1 MVDRRKGRSLKLDL
15 HTHCLEA
22 VRFAAPD
29 EAVVMEIVRAIKL
42 KGLDGIAITDHHR
55 LGFALKVKQI
65 AGRLFG
71 DEIIII
77 PGQEVDEYPAEIVE
91 LHLKPGLV
99 FRFLAHPG
107 YPGSW
112 RGSID
117 NVSGIEVANAAHDW
131 HIDKGVVRSVAK
143 HRRLLRLANSDAH
156 YLEDIGKH
164 YNVISLEQMESI
176 AAVRLGAIRESP
188 LRRAE
193 GFAKRA

>member
-1 MVDRRKGRSLKLDL
+1 MVDKRKKRPLKLDL

-22 VRFAAPD
+22 VGFAGAD
-29 EAVVMEIVRAIKL
+29 EEVVCRIASAIKSR
-42 KGLDGIAITDHHR
+42 GLDGIAITDHHKVAFSYKVRDICQR
-55 LGFALKVKQI
+55 LY
-65 AGRLFG
+65 G

-77 PGQEVDEYPAEIVE
+77 PGQEVDEYPAEVVE
-91 LHLKPGLV
+91 LHLRPGLV

-112 RGSID
+112 SGIID
-117 NVSGIEVANAAHDW
+117 TVSGIEVANAAHDW

-164 YNVISLEQMESI
+164 YNVISLEELEFLAS
-176 AAVRLGAIRESP
+176 VSP
-188 LRRAE
+188 VLSRPS
-193 GFAKRA
+193 GHT

>member
-1 MVDRRKGRSLKLDL
+1 MTAGRSGRPLKLDL

-22 VRFAAPD
+22 VGFA
-29 EAVVMEIVRAIKL
+29 EASEEVACRIVSAIRGR
-42 KGLDGIAITDHHR
+42 GLDGIGITDHYKMA
-55 LGFALKVKQI
+55 FSYKVRDICQ
-65 AGRLFG
+65 RLFG

-77 PGQEVDEYPAEIVE
+77 PGQEVDEYPAEVVE
-91 LHLKPGLV
+91 LHLRPGVV

-131 HIDKGVVRSVAK
+131 HIDKSVVRSVAK

-164 YNVISLEQMESI
+164 YNVISLEEMESL
-176 AAVRLGAIRESP
+176 AAVTPVLS
-188 LRRAE
+188 RRS
-193 GFAKRA
+193 GQV